1 MYKHNSSVSV
11 FKRCNALKSHAA
23 ACSWLFLVCLFD
35 SQGWNSFSP
44 CILSPI
50 RIVLTALISLFQGQ
64 DEHILES
71 PTCIRFLIKLLKP
84 IISTATE
91 DKTRNIGSKLLALRK
106 DSDILRDTS
115 KLADSSSTAI
125 AAKVQEIL
133 VNCKDMK
140 SHSGDDSRTERP
152 ELTPKWI
159 ALLSIEK
166 ACLSKISFEGMLD
179 IISSNFVD
187 NEVLVFHFCCIL
199 SICSPPFI
207 SFLMVYFYQ
216 RMNSGFV
223 NQNYE

>member
-11 FKRCNALKSHAA
+11 FKCCNALKSHAA
-23 ACSWLFLVCLFD
+23 ACSRLFLVCLFD
-35 SQGWNSFSP
+35 SQGLNSFSP

-71 PTCIRFLIKLLKP
+71 PPCIRFLIKLLKP

-133 VNCKDMK
+133 VHCKEMK
-140 SHSGDDSRTERP
+140 SRCGDDSRMARP
-152 ELTPKWI
+152 ELCPKWI
-159 ALLSIEK
+159 ALLSMEK
-166 ACLSKISFEGMLD
+166 ACLSKISFEGILD
-179 IISSNFVD
+179 ITPSN
-187 NEVLVFHFCCIL
+187 
-199 SICSPPFI
+199 SIYKELLPFI
-207 SFLMVYFYQ
+207 SVTCGLFL
-216 RMNSGFV
+216 S
-223 NQNYE
+223 